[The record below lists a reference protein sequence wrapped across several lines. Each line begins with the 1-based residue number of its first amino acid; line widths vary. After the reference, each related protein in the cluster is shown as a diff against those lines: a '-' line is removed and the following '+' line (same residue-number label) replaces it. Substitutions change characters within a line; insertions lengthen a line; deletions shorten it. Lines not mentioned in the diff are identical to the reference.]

1 MVAGGTTVMNKKVI
15 FGLIFIFIV
24 AAAAYLVIL
33 GTSTGILAA
42 QATGYAISER
52 EQEYW
57 ITTGAASENR
67 IACTKEQYYE
77 HTGDPDTGRTDTL
90 YLAIYEQ
97 NQLIPSKQK
106 IIKVRKFKDAW
117 DDSIHKRILKGTT
130 YYRLVEE
137 ALEKADDRHSVF
149 SRLYECYYK
158 DASQMVLGI
167 ESMVTPYFDDVKA
180 AKEWILNNNAEA
192 LKLKPLTIVDAKVA
206 SNWGKQGYKA
216 VTEYSD
222 ESPEGLTYES
232 IENGINK

>member
-1 MVAGGTTVMNKKVI
+1 MKKKGIV
-15 FGLIFIFIV
+15 GLILLFV
-24 AAAAYLVIL
+24 AAAAAYLVIL

-42 QATGYAISER
+42 QATGYAISQR

-77 HTGDPDTGRTDTL
+77 HAGDPDTGRTDTL
-90 YLAIYEQ
+90 FLAIYEQ
-97 NQLIPSKQK
+97 NKLIPSKQK
-106 IIKVRKFKDAW
+106 IIKVQKFKDAW
-117 DDSIHKRILKGTT
+117 DESIHKRILKDAT

-137 ALEKADDRHSVF
+137 SLEKADDRHAVF
-149 SRLYECYYK
+149 SRLYECYNK

-167 ESMVTPYFDDVKA
+167 ESMVTPYFDDVKS

-206 SNWGKQGYKA
+206 SNWEKQGYKT
-216 VTEYSD
+216 VMEYSG
-222 ESPEGLTYES
+222 EAPEGLTYES
-232 IENGINK
+232 IEKSINK